1 MDAPGRLLIVASALA
16 AGLFAAGC
24 RSGLDGAATLA
35 PPAPITLPSG
45 DGVITGGI
53 DACFG
58 VPPKRSPGFVAGT
71 VVVFGGSVTQ
81 VPWAGGY
88 RDVLP
93 TDMVAK
99 KTVAAHQRY
108 RFVLPPGRY
117 VLVGRYAGVTSDQL
131 GPWVATTVSVGEDAV
146 RDIPNECK

>member
-1 MDAPGRLLIVASALA
+1 MDAPGRFLAVASALA

-24 RSGLDGAATLA
+24 QPGLDGAATPA
-35 PPAPITLPSG
+35 PPAPTTIPSG
-45 DGVITGGI
+45 EGLITGGI

-58 VPPKRSPGFVAGT
+58 VPPKQSPGFVAGT
-71 VVVFGGSVTQ
+71 VIVFGGSVTQ
-81 VPWAGGY
+81 VPWAGGS

-108 RFVLPPGRY
+108 RIVLPPGKY
-117 VLVGRYAGVTSDQL
+117 VLVGRYAGATSDQV
-131 GPWVATTVSVGEDAV
+131 GPWVATTLSVGEDVV